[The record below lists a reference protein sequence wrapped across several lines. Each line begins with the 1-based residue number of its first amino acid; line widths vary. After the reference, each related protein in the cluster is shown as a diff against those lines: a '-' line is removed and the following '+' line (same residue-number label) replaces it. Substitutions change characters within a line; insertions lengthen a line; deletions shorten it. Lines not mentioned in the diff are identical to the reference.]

1 MLTYPSLPRMSN
13 TPHLNSPEQWIL
25 GGPSNPDGFSLRI
38 EPGQTVAFVGQ
49 SGSGK
54 STLVN
59 FTLRFY
65 DPEQGAILLDGKD
78 LRSLNV
84 HNLRKHVAYVGVGC
98 ALFDERLFCLACLIV
113 CHRRIN

>member
-1 MLTYPSLPRMSN
+1 M
-13 TPHLNSPEQWIL
+13 
-25 GGPSNPDGFSLRI
+25 
-38 EPGQTVAFVGQ
+38 GQ

-65 DPEQGAILLDGKD
+65 DPEQGAVLLDGKD

-84 HNLRKHVAYVGVGC
+84 NWARSQIAYVGVRC
-98 ALFDERLFCLACLIV
+98 RCCVD
-113 CHRRIN
+113 